1 VINIDK
7 FWMQGDLNPVV
18 KSKFILVTLT
28 LLVILLV
35 HLVLLNLLN
44 RSRFSFRLGIVNMQY
59 TVWLLGDPLIMFILI
74 GNVVA
79 TKHVLINISTSAKS
93 KHSRPSPS
101 LTTALTT
108 TDGRN
113 PLITDDVTRGSIT
126 IIKLSS
132 TMY

>member
-28 LLVILLV
+28 ILVILLV

-44 RSRFSFRLGIVNMQY
+44 RSRFSFRLGVVNMQY
-59 TVWLLGDPLIMFILI
+59 TVWLLRDPLIMFILFGGI
-74 GNVVA
+74 VA
-79 TKHVLINISTSAKS
+79 TKHVLIDISTDTKS